1 MEPTLYLPKTSFPFL
16 GRLGSAERDVQYGAH
31 LVFAKDIV
39 DRACRKQSAGQ
50 RLRGITCHRVL
61 HHLVDG
67 EFTHLPDFVFEGH
80 LGEQGLD
87 LRLYFLITRDALRTG
102 WQCYDSTHKD

>member
-1 MEPTLYLPKTSFPFL
+1 ML
-16 GRLGSAERDVQYGAH
+16 AE
-31 LVFAKDIV
+31 DIV
-39 DRACRKQSAGQ
+39 DRVCRERPAGQ

-67 EFTHLPDFVFEGH
+67 EFTHLPYLVAEGH

-87 LRLYFLITRDALRTG
+87 LRLYFLITRDALRMG
-102 WQCYDSTHKD
+102 RQYNGSTHKD